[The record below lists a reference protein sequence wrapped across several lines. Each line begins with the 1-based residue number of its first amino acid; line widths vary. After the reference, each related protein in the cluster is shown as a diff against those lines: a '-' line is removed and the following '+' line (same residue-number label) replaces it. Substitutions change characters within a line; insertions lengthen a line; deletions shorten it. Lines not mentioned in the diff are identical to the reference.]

1 MIHTKNRKRRA
12 RHAHWA
18 NHFDNAILDL
28 MNGSL
33 PEILHK
39 GMVQTTPLTNIVK
52 RENEFDIEMAV
63 PGLSKEQITIQVE
76 QDQLIISSDQ
86 ESKLAEGESYSKNE
100 FNYNKFERKFNLGE
114 NIDQESI
121 SAKCENGLL
130 KVTLKVKAKEETTIK
145 VDIK

>member
-1 MIHTKNRKRRA
+1 MIHTRNGKRR
-12 RHAHWA
+12 RNHAHWS
-18 NHFDNAILDL
+18 NHLDTAIFDL

-39 GMVQTTPLTNIVK
+39 GLVQTTPLTNIIK

-63 PGLSKEQITIQVE
+63 PGLSKEQISIKVE
-76 QDQLIISSDQ
+76 QDQLIISSEH
-86 ESKLAEGESYSKNE
+86 ESKLEEGETYSKNE

-114 NIDQESI
+114 NIDLENI
-121 SAKCENGLL
+121 SATCENGLL
-130 KVTLKVKAKEETTIK
+130 VVTLKVKAKEDTTIK